1 MNSNPITQFQEWLET
16 AKKEPSITE
25 PTAMCL
31 ATADKNAEPSA
42 RMVLLKDVDENGFVF
57 YTNNESHKGQDL
69 AENNRVALVFYW
81 MKLGRQVRVEG
92 IAAAVSDSEA
102 DEYYNSRPRDSRIG
116 AWASKQSRPLKDKA
130 QLLADV
136 SRETIRFGIGDI
148 PRPAYWS
155 GWRITPK
162 VIEFWQD
169 KPFRLHEREVYT
181 HTGYGWEITRLYP

>member
-16 AKKEPSITE
+16 AKKEPSINE

-92 IAAAVSDSEA
+92 IAAGVSDSEA